1 MKCFTIIF
9 CTLAIILFNTVYVQ
23 AADIELDIEL
33 AELEEYGQN
42 AALNR

>member
-1 MKCFTIIF
+1 MKCFPIIF
-9 CTLAIILFNTVYVQ
+9 CTLAIILLTSVQ